1 MSERV
6 ERNSARDFVGQIDRM
21 NTYKLTMK
29 HSNKEENWLRD
40 KENLRKYM
48 SY

>member
-6 ERNSARDFVGQIDRM
+6 ERNSARDFVGQIHRM

-29 HSNKEENWLRD
+29 HSNKEENRPD
-40 KENLRKYM
+40 RQNEYI
-48 SY
+48 